1 MLFIKLKVFLF
12 DLLLNSPST
21 EKILKALKMERSGKK
36 PLEVEIERKGV
47 SKVQKHER
55 RNEERES
62 DN

>member
-1 MLFIKLKVFLF
+1 
-12 DLLLNSPST
+12 
-21 EKILKALKMERSGKK
+21 MERSGKK

-62 DN
+62 DNQNIKNNKNRTKAFLKKTINATEL